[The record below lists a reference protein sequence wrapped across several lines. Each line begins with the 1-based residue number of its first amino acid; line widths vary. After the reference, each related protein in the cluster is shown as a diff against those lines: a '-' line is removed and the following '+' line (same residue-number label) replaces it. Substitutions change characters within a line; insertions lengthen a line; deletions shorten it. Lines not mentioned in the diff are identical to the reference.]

1 MMTIPEEMIIAVG
14 WAIIH
19 SIWQFGILA
28 LLLKGILQFVPT
40 KKSALRY
47 SLSLGTLLIGVLLF
61 TITVFIEW
69 QATSTIEISNV
80 ALLSESIGESI
91 EQPYFPIEGIET
103 RHAEL
108 TPTTT
113 FDQMAFA
120 INNHSRWIVIFWMI
134 GMLLF
139 TIRFFNAYFFLNNL
153 KKIGVECNEK
163 YQAKVD
169 LLKQQLGITKP
180 VQFLL
185 SHIAEQP
192 MTFGFLKPVILIPF
206 SLVSQLSPEQLEVIL
221 LHELSHIKRNDY
233 LINIFQ
239 SLMEIIFFYHPA
251 VWWIS
256 GLIRKVREEACDD
269 QVIASGKDPFLYAQ
283 TLLNTKKH
291 IFNNSKTH
299 LAMNATNSNPNHFT
313 QRIYRIMAKEKQ
325 LKSYTPASKPLM
337 ALIVVLCV
345 FILSAC
351 TSLAVGGKK
360 VVSVSADKMNVLYIG
375 VDNPITLA
383 VSNTDYK
390 DLKITCEGGGL
401 EVRPVGDGKYIARV
415 TEPTSAA
422 KLIIKGKGFKEE
434 MNFRVKRIPTPMPS
448 LHSLEEYNDPNI
460 TTIASSG
467 GNINAEQ
474 FKTHKGV
481 VSVLENFEFEAECI
495 IEYYEVTRVPA
506 REDAMRTRN
515 VNSEFEG
522 RSIDLIQA
530 AKEGDIYYF
539 DQIKCKCPGDAAA
552 RKIAPMVW
560 HIN

>member
-14 WAIIH
+14 WGIIH
-19 SIWQFGILA
+19 SVWQFGILA
-28 LLLKGILQFVPT
+28 LLLKGILKLVPT
-40 KKSALRY
+40 KKSVLKY
-47 SLSLGTLLIGVLLF
+47 SLSLGTLIIGLLLF
-61 TITVFIEW
+61 VSTVFLEW
-69 QATSTIEISNV
+69 QMISTMELSNSTV
-80 ALLSESIGESI
+80 LSESI
-91 EQPYFPIEGIET
+91 EQGIDEPYFPIEGTET

-108 TPTTT
+108 TSTTT
-113 FDQMAFA
+113 LSQISSI
-120 INNHSRWIVIFWMI
+120 INSYSKWIVIFWMI

-153 KKIGVECNEK
+153 KKIGVEWNEK

-169 LLKQQLGITKP
+169 LLKHQLGITKP
-180 VQFLL
+180 VKFLL

-192 MTFGFLKPVILIPF
+192 MTFGFFKPVILVPF

-239 SLMEIIFFYHPA
+239 SMMEIIFFYHPA

-256 GLIRKVREEACDD
+256 GQVRKVREEVCDD
-269 QVIASGKDPFLYAQ
+269 KVIASGKDPFLYAQ

-291 IFNNSKTH
+291 IFNNSKTR

-313 QRIYRIMAKEKQ
+313 QRIYRIMGKETQ
-325 LKSYTPASKPLM
+325 LESYTPASRPLM
-337 ALIVVLCV
+337 ALIIVLCV

-351 TSLAVGGKK
+351 TSLAIGEKK

-401 EVRPVGDGKYIARV
+401 EVTPVGDGKYIARV
-415 TEPTSAA
+415 NKPLHA
-422 KLIIKGKGFKEE
+422 KLIIEGKGFKEE
-434 MNFRVKRIPTPMPS
+434 MNFRVKRVPTPVPS
-448 LHSLEEYNDPNI
+448 LLTEAEFNDPSLI
-460 TTIASSG
+460 EWAHTG

-481 VSVLENFEFEAECI
+481 ISVLENFEFEAECK
-495 IEYYEVTRVPA
+495 IEYYELTRVPA
-506 REDAMRTRN
+506 REDAIRTMN
-515 VNSEFEG
+515 NSSEFKG
-522 RSIDLIQA
+522 RSLNMIQE
-530 AKEGDIYYF
+530 AKEGDTYYF
-539 DQIKCKCPGDAAA
+539 DMIKCKCPGDAAS
-552 RKIAPMVW
+552 RKMPPMVW